1 MASWLAHIYPAEDAA
16 KTMKIEHEN
25 LKAYQDQ
32 LAAEPV
38 NRLIMNAMGRVEL
51 NELAVNREL
60 IKSLDFAF
68 SDELDVAPEATAQ
81 QKVGVCWIFAA
92 MNLLRYYTQ
101 KKINV
106 KSFAFSG
113 PYLMFW
119 DKFEKAN
126 YFLEKM
132 LQFSDRHY
140 QDRELQHFLQNP
152 LPDGGDWYMFVNL
165 VKKYGVVPESVMQH
179 SSYSKDST
187 LHNQVIASKLRQYAA
202 EIRTAAAAGESREV
216 LEARRSGYVAELYK
230 IMVLCFGN
238 PPLRFDWSY
247 RNEDKAYFR
256 ESGITPQDFYHK
268 YVDLD
273 LDAYA
278 CIWSSPMSDTPYY
291 QIYSVAHTRKMVG
304 GERHLALNLPFERFK
319 SFALRKVKNHE
330 PVLFSCDVGKD
341 SLRKEGL
348 LVKGIY
354 NYDLLFQ
361 THFGIDKPL
370 RLEMGETS
378 MTHCMLIVGVDV
390 DDEGQPIKWKVE
402 NSWGADVG
410 KKGYF
415 IMSDDW
421 FDEHVYQLIVPTRY
435 LDEAELDALKQE
447 PTVLPLWHPMF

>member
-1 MASWLAHIYPAEDAA
+1 
-16 KTMKIEHEN
+16 MKIELDLIKEF
-25 LKAYQDQ
+25 
-32 LAAEPV
+32 
-38 NRLIMNAMGRVEL
+38 NRKINDNTLNKLVMNAMGRVEL
-51 NELAVNREL
+51 NELAVNRDL
-60 IKSLDFAF
+60 IKSMDFSF

-106 KSFAFSG
+106 KSFEFSG

-132 LQFSDRHY
+132 IEFRERDYDDR
-140 QDRELQHFLQNP
+140 DLRHFLSQP

-165 VKKYGVVPESVMQH
+165 VKKYGMVPASVMQH
-179 SSYSKDST
+179 AAYSKDST
-187 LHNQVIASKLRQYAA
+187 VHNTVISSKLRQYAA
-202 EIRTAAAAGESREV
+202 EIRQMHKDGLA
-216 LEARRSGYVAELYK
+216 LEQIQNERIKFTEELYK
-230 IMVLCFGN
+230 IMVVCFGT
-238 PPLRFDWSY
+238 PPETFNWTY
-247 RNEDKAYFR
+247 RNEDKEFFR
-256 ESGITPQDFYHK
+256 EKDITPQAFLEK

-273 LDAYA
+273 LDEYV
-278 CIWSSPMSDTPYY
+278 CLWSSPMADTPYD
-291 QIYSVAHTRKMVG
+291 QLFSVAHTRKMVG
-304 GERHLALNLPFERFK
+304 GQKHIALNIPFDNFK
-319 SFALRKVKNHE
+319 SYALKKLKNHE

-348 LVKGIY
+348 LLKGIY

-361 THFGIDKPL
+361 THFGLEKPQ

-378 MTHCMLIVGVDV
+378 MTHCMLIVGVDL
-390 DDEGQPIKWKVE
+390 DAEGQPIKWKVE

-415 IMSDDW
+415 IMSDEW
-421 FDEHVYQLIVPTRY
+421 FEDNVYQLIVPKKY
-435 LDEAELDALKQE
+435 LSDRELGILEQE
-447 PTVLPLWHPMF
+447 PITLPLWHPMF